1 MALKLWFPLN
11 KDTKNV
17 GLTKCSISSVPVITP
32 SYVDGPIDKA
42 LSFNGTTFWKS
53 QNISL
58 GNEATIACWS
68 KTNTNQR
75 MTWVLESDASNKLN
89 LYESTIYTLNT
100 GDSNNNPF
108 KTSSN
113 SNINVLHD
121 NNWHHFAVTFGDSVA
136 KLYIDGT
143 YAGTSVTFR
152 SPKTT
157 NKPIKIGGG
166 FNNGHTYD
174 WNGGIAD
181 FRIYDHCLTE
191 YDIKRLSQQK
201 IFEFQPYSI
210 LGNDLLFDKS
220 GYVLKNFINSQAK
233 FNRNSIY
240 FNGTNQIIRSK
251 EIGFEISGG
260 TLPVWFLPKTKP
272 SGNGTIFYLDGNSRM
287 ACGLYNNAAN
297 FIVSTKTSSPMFP
310 ATGVTYGEWN
320 HVCITYGTNFVA
332 TNCYLNG
339 IKLTGS
345 GSNNWSETD
354 SYVKIG
360 GRESYNSF
368 FDGSV
373 ANVEVYSKQLSEEEC
388 INIYNTKKLELFLPD
403 EYEELEYIES
413 TGTQWIDT
421 GKMFLFGDEFYFEFM
436 PLSNSVS
443 VENKGY
449 GAGTNIST
457 NNITGGGRIHNGYMQ
472 MWIIGADCTYTPT
485 ISSGESRLNKR
496 YIENWKIEEGVLNV
510 SLTDIENKITHI
522 GIANR
527 TQFTS
532 GFNSG
537 NNIYLF
543 RDNSTT
549 YTYLSATRIYKT
561 WLKRQNG
568 TFEFY
573 LLPSKRKSDNVIG
586 MYDMIS
592 RQFFTN
598 SGTGSFTGA

>member
-1 MALKLWFPLN
+1 MALKVWLPLN

-17 GLTKCSISSVPVITP
+17 GLTKCSISSVPSITP

-75 MTWVLESDASNKLN
+75 MTWVLESDAVNRLN

-100 GDSNNNPF
+100 GDSNDNPF
-108 KTSSN
+108 KTSTN
-113 SNINVLHD
+113 SNINALHD
-121 NNWHHFAVTFGDSVA
+121 NNWHHFAVTFGNSVA

-143 YAGTSVTFR
+143 YAGTAVTFR

-166 FNNGHTYD
+166 YNDGHTYD

-191 YDIKRLSQQK
+191 YDIKRLFQQK

-240 FNGTNQIIRSK
+240 FNGTNQIIRTK

-260 TLPVWFLPKTKP
+260 TLSVWFLPKTKP
-272 SGNGTIFYLDGNSRM
+272 SGNGTIFYLDGNNRM
-287 ACGLYNNAAN
+287 ACGLYNNAAS

-339 IKLTGS
+339 VKLTGS
-345 GSNNWSETD
+345 GSNNWSETV

-360 GRESYNSF
+360 GRETYNSF

-373 ANVEVYSKQLSEEEC
+373 SNIEVYRKQLSEEEC

-421 GKMFLFGDEFYFEFM
+421 GVKPCMNKIRCVCDVS
-436 PLSNSVS
+436 PLSNADTPFFGSRGTYYLFYNVS
-443 VENKGY
+443 YNYFWPTSKCETIQGTLAIGEKYHIDWNKGTLIVTGPNGVY
-449 GAGTNIST
+449 QKGVRS
-457 NNITGGGRIHNGYMQ
+457 NNTQ
-472 MWIIGADCTYTPT
+472 DTYNMYIFNFNPKD
-485 ISSGESRLNKR
+485 SSRTCVAKLYNFKIYFDDLLVR
-496 YIENWKIEEGVLNV
+496 YFI
-510 SLTDIENKITHI
+510 
-522 GIANR
+522 
-527 TQFTS
+527 
-532 GFNSG
+532 
-537 NNIYLF
+537 
-543 RDNSTT
+543 
-549 YTYLSATRIYKT
+549 
-561 WLKRQNG
+561 
-568 TFEFY
+568 
-573 LLPSKRKSDNVIG
+573 PSKRKSDNVIG

>member
-17 GLTKCSISSVPVITP
+17 GLTKCSISSVPSITP
-32 SYVDGPIDKA
+32 SYVDGPINKA

-58 GNEATIACWS
+58 GDEATIACWS
-68 KTNTNQR
+68 KTNTNQK

-89 LYESTIYTLNT
+89 IYESTYYALNT
-100 GDSNNNPF
+100 GDGTTNLF
-108 KTSSN
+108 KTDSN
-113 SNINVLHD
+113 ASISVLHD
-121 NNWHHFAVTFGDSVA
+121 NAWHHFAVTFGNSVA

-143 YAGTSVTFR
+143 YAGTAVAFR

-166 FNNGHTYD
+166 YNNGHTYD

-181 FRIYDHCLTE
+181 FRLYDHCLTE
-191 YDIKRLSQQK
+191 YDIKRLFQQK
-201 IFEFQPYSI
+201 IFEFQPYNMLS
-210 LGNDLLFDKS
+210 NNLLFDKS
-220 GYVLKNFINSQAK
+220 GYVLKSFINSQAK

-260 TLPVWFLPKTKP
+260 TLSVWFLPKTKP

-339 IKLTGS
+339 VKLTGS

-360 GRESYNSF
+360 GRENYNSF

-403 EYEELEYIES
+403 EYEELEYIQS
-413 TGTQWIDT
+413 TGTQYIDT
-421 GKMFLFGDEFYFEFM
+421 LKKWGEIDCIEIEMESIGTNGNYAIFGASNGNAYSKGETAFFWNAGKYDTVIPTSNTAGLYYKFGTYDANTKYHIKYDKEQTIVTN
-436 PLSNSVS
+436 LSNND
-443 VENKGY
+443 EYKQQN
-449 GAGTNIST
+449 TNFFT
-457 NNITGGGRIHNGYMQ
+457 NFTGNRNI
-472 MWIIGADCTYTPT
+472 ALFA
-485 ISSGESRLNKR
+485 S
-496 YIENWKIEEGVLNV
+496 
-510 SLTDIENKITHI
+510 
-522 GIANR
+522 NR
-527 TQFTS
+527 TS
-532 GFNSG
+532 GYVVPGAFKLRMAKFLNESSVVSYF
-537 NNIYLF
+537 I
-543 RDNSTT
+543 
-549 YTYLSATRIYKT
+549 
-561 WLKRQNG
+561 
-568 TFEFY
+568 
-573 LLPSKRKSDNVIG
+573 PSKRKSDNVIG

>member
-260 TLPVWFLPKTKP
+260 TLSVWFLPKTRP
-272 SGNGTIFYLDGNSRM
+272 SGNGTIFYLDGNGRM

-339 IKLTGS
+339 VKLTGS

-360 GRESYNSF
+360 GRESYDSF
-368 FDGSV
+368 FDGNI
-373 ANVEVYSKQLSEEEC
+373 ANVEVYNKQLSEEEC

-403 EYEELEYIES
+403 EYIELEYIQS
-413 TGTQWIDT
+413 DGAQFIDT
-421 GKMFLFGDEFYFEFM
+421 EIKPCMNKIRCVCDVS
-436 PLSNSVS
+436 PLSNADTPFFGSRGTYYLFYNVS
-443 VENKGY
+443 GNYFWPTSKCETIQGTLAIGEKYHIDWNKGTLIVTGPNGVY
-449 GAGTNIST
+449 QKGVRS
-457 NNITGGGRIHNGYMQ
+457 NNTQ
-472 MWIIGADCTYTPT
+472 DTYNMYIFNFNPKD
-485 ISSGESRLNKR
+485 SSRTCVAKLYNF
-496 YIENWKIEEGVLNV
+496 KIFVE
-510 SLTDIENKITHI
+510 D
-522 GIANR
+522 
-527 TQFTS
+527 
-532 GFNSG
+532 
-537 NNIYLF
+537 
-543 RDNSTT
+543 
-549 YTYLSATRIYKT
+549 
-561 WLKRQNG
+561 
-568 TFEFY
+568 
-573 LLPSKRKSDNVIG
+573 LLVRNFIPAKRKSDNVIG